1 MTASIGGITEGY
13 DLFEDKDQFDIDFL
27 LMGSA
32 NYPQHEAQAIA
43 NKLISIAELR
53 KDVVAFISPNR
64 GAFLNDTSVGT
75 GTILIP
81 LQTSQTT

>member
-1 MTASIGGITEGY
+1 MKLNSYVSTGGKNYDAGTSLSSAGAMKASVGGITSGY

-43 NKLISIAELR
+43 NIRLFQLLS
-53 KDVVAFISPNR
+53 
-64 GAFLNDTSVGT
+64 
-75 GTILIP
+75 
-81 LQTSQTT
+81 